1 MLETGGPLKPQS
13 LFLLLLDF
21 PCRTIYHSLDQLSL
35 YFIKLNNWSEG
46 EKRMENV
53 IYSIGAALIGLGVL
67 IVFHEFGH
75 FLFAKLSGVGVLTF
89 SVGFGP
95 KLWVKK
101 KGETEYA
108 LSAFPLGGYVKMVGE
123 DPEEEVQQSD
133 VERSFAHKGLLS
145 RIAIVAAG
153 PGFNLLLAVLLLM
166 VVFLFYGVPVLS
178 TQVGAV
184 ETGSPADQAGLKKG
198 DVVVSLNGQAVKEW
212 DELSRGIKESEGKPL
227 NVQIRRESQDTTVT
241 VQPVKKEGRNIF
253 GEKRD
258 EWMIGIGSQ
267 VSVEKGN
274 AGLAIV
280 KAFQQTYDY
289 AKLTLLALYK
299 MIKGDVSPR
308 NLGGPILIAQM
319 AGQQAQEGLGSFLAF
334 IAVLS
339 INLGVLNLL
348 PIPVVDG
355 GHLLFF
361 LVESVIGRPVAVR
374 HREMA
379 QQVGIFLLMLLMI
392 YAFYNDIARFF
403 ERQVG
408 G

>member
-1 MLETGGPLKPQS
+1 MQE
-13 LFLLLLDF
+13 LF
-21 PCRTIYHSLDQLSL
+21 
-35 YFIKLNNWSEG
+35 
-46 EKRMENV
+46 
-53 IYSIGAALIGLGVL
+53 YSIGAAVVGLGIL

-75 FLFAKLSGVGVLTF
+75 FLFAKLSRVGVLTF

-123 DPEEEVQQSD
+123 DPDEEVEQAD
-133 VERSFAHKGLLS
+133 IERSFAHKPLLK
-145 RIAIVAAG
+145 RVAIVFAG

-178 TQVGAV
+178 TQVGGV
-184 ETGSPADQAGLKKG
+184 EPGSPAERAGIQKG
-198 DVVVSLNGQAVKEW
+198 DTVLALNGQPVKDWE
-212 DELSRGIKESEGKPL
+212 ELSSGIKKSGGGSITL
-227 NVQIRRESQDTTVT
+227 QLRRDGQETTVA

-267 VSVEKGN
+267 MSIEKGSP
-274 AGLAIV
+274 GLAIV
-280 KAFQQTYDY
+280 RAFQQTYEY
-289 AKLTLLALYK
+289 ARITLLALYK
-299 MIKGDVSPR
+299 MVVGEVSPR

-334 IAVLS
+334 LAVLS

-348 PIPVVDG
+348 PIPVLDG

-361 LVESVIGRPVAVR
+361 VVEAVIGRPVAVR

-379 QQVGIFLLMLLMI
+379 QQVGVFLLMLLMV

-403 ERQVG
+403 EKQVG